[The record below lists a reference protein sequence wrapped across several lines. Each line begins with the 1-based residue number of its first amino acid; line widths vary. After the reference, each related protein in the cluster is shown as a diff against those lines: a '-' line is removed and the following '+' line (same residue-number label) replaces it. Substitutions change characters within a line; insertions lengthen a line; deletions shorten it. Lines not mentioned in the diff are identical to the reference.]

1 LKVDVEIPNQ
11 TEAKRD
17 YSVKRQRRQT
27 AMDRFLNSISGGKPV
42 QIGSKT
48 FMDVNDKEDTRNG
61 GKLRHFWKYARKAC
75 QHLGGDL
82 PSDLSYKEVD
92 LLFAA
97 FGVEGKER
105 KPKGVPFWVG
115 AKAPEGE
122 DVDDQWRWVSG
133 NPLSPNYKKWRNT
146 EYDESLYYSHGN
158 EPKSRKH
165 AESCAVMRYDGDE
178 RGGDGPS
185 LATWDCCCGVMMNVV
200 CQMKQTSHLE

>member
-1 LKVDVEIPNQ
+1 LNVDVEIPNQ
-11 TEAKRD
+11 TEAKQD

-48 FMDVNDKEDTRNG
+48 FMDVIDKEDTRNG

-97 FGVEGKER
+97 FDVEGKLS
-105 KPKGVPFWVG
+105 KSFWVG

-122 DVDDQWRWVSG
+122 DVKNEWRWVSG
-133 NPLSPNYKKWRNT
+133 NRLSPNYKKWRNT
-146 EYDESLYYSHGN
+146 EYDESLYGHGN

-185 LATWDCCCGVMMNVV
+185 LYTWNCCCGAMMNVV